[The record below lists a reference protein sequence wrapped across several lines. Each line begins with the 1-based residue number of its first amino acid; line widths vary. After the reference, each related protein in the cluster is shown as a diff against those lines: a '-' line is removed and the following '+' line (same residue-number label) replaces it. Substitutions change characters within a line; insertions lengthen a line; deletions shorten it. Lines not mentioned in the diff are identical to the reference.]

1 MVTPQQTWFYAEYGY
16 LVIERLFDTE
26 QVGRALAAID
36 ALLDPDNPDKPY
48 EFEPHDGTTVRR
60 IWAPTQKHPAFREM
74 AADPRLLDV
83 IEALIGENVL
93 FHYSKLNM
101 KGPKVGSVV
110 EWHQDFS
117 YYPHTN
123 TDLVTALIFFDDST
137 RANGCLRVI
146 PRSHRRGLLSHDVG
160 GFFRGKVQGVDET
173 QAVSIMVPAGSVL
186 FLHCLTL
193 HASARNESSLPRRTF
208 LPAYRAADAFPI
220 YFGPHAAHNEPGTEL
235 LRGKHA
241 KAARVEAGTH
251 ALPIAER
258 EFGSLYEVQEGSHL
272 RKALTSMAAAG
283 YAVSEAS
290 AR

>member
-1 MVTPQQTWFYAEYGY
+1 MLNRQQIQSYADHGY
-16 LVIERLFDTE
+16 LVIEKLFDSE
-26 QVGRALAAID
+26 QVSRALAAID
-36 ALLDPDNPDKPY
+36 ELLDPNNPDKPY
-48 EFEPHDGTTVRR
+48 EYEPQDGETVRR
-60 IWAPTQKHPAFREM
+60 IWSPTQKHAEFKDL
-74 AADPRLLDV
+74 AADPRLLDC

-123 TDLVTALIFFDDST
+123 TDLVTALIFFDDASVT
-137 RANGCLRVI
+137 NGCLRVI
-146 PRSHRRGLLSHDVG
+146 PGSHRRGLVSHEVD
-160 GFFRGKVQGVDET
+160 GFFRGKAQGTDAS
-173 QAVSIMVPAGSVL
+173 QAVDIEVPAGSVL

-193 HASARNESSLPRRTF
+193 HASARNTSHLPRRTF

-220 YFGPHAAHNEPGTEL
+220 YFGPHAAHNEPGIQL
-235 LRGKHA
+235 LRGRRA
-241 KAARVEAGTH
+241 KVARVDAG
-251 ALPIAER
+251 AYLLPIAER

-272 RKALTSMAAAG
+272 RKALTSMEKAG
-283 YAVSEAS
+283 YAVTEPA